1 MLGNILTPT
10 SLLWTLR
17 QVLQFGGIWLAM
29 SGHATTDDVAQ
40 VLGIFDQVLQ
50 PTGAVMFLIGF
61 VGNVYS
67 SFRTKA
73 TVDGQAIGVGAI
85 AKSVGQGSA
94 TEVVQVARA
103 AIERKPTL
111 WESWFGRR

>member
-29 SGHATTDDVAQ
+29 NGHASQDDVAQ
-40 VLGIFDQVLQ
+40 ALGFIDQALQ

-61 VGNVYS
+61 VGNVYA
-67 SFRTKA
+67 SFRAKIT
-73 TVDGQAIGVGAI
+73 TRGQAVGI
-85 AKSVGQGSA
+85 KEVAKTVSPGSA
-94 TEVVQVARA
+94 AEVVNVATA

-111 WESWFGRR
+111 WEQWFGRR

>member
-1 MLGNILTPT
+1 MLTKFLNPT

-17 QVLQFGGIWLAM
+17 QVLQFGGMWLALN
-29 SGHATTDDVAQ
+29 GHATTDDVAQ

-50 PTGAVMFLIGF
+50 PTGAAMFLIGF
-61 VGNVYS
+61 VGNVWA
-67 SFRTKA
+67 SFRSKV
-73 TVDGQAIGVGAI
+73 TVGGQSVGTGEI
-85 AKSVGQGSA
+85 VKRVGQGSA
-94 TEVVQVARA
+94 TEVVQVAKA